1 MEASAK
7 IAQAEEVASEVGTG
21 RVTVCA
27 TVHTV
32 SVVMV
37 VTQGATRKIR
47 TRSATV
53 PKSAPG
59 VSGSPFIMLWNFWDA
74 VKVSVVKNVE
84 SVTFSAETSSSRL
97 RTTS

>member
-1 MEASAK
+1 MDASAK

-37 VTQGATRKIR
+37 VTQGATRKAKIR
-47 TRSATV
+47 SGAARKKASE
-53 PKSAPG
+53 
-59 VSGSPFIMLWNFWDA
+59 VSCAPFIMLWNFWDA